1 MGRSKATHFYLTPF
15 MFTFLN
21 QYSYILFSLF
31 IVTIAFFLVY
41 RAFSI
46 KPALLTILIL
56 VLVVVFFQNS
66 LTSSPDELKDISA
79 WDSLHNS
86 GRPVLMYL
94 YSDL

>member
-1 MGRSKATHFYLTPF
+1 

-21 QYSYILFSLF
+21 QYSYILVSLF

-46 KPALLTILIL
+46 KPALLSILIL

-86 GRPVLMYL
+86 GRPVLLYL

>member
-1 MGRSKATHFYLTPF
+1 

-86 GRPVLMYL
+86 GRPVLLYL